1 MSYVS
6 GMFVPEIG
14 LVVFGGS
21 SGFNQTQKLEMI
33 AGAWTIGAPF
43 LNFDINFC
51 TVQVMKKKKKREKY
65 ID

>member
-21 SGFNQTQKLEMI
+21 SGFNQTQKLKMI
-33 AGAWTIGAPF
+33 AGAWTIGAPI
-43 LNFDINFC
+43 LNFDLNFC
-51 TVQVMKKKKKREKY
+51 TVQVMKRKIENN
-65 ID
+65 IFIV